1 MAVPTL
7 WIILLAVMIVGKEG
21 AQAIGLIAAGQA
33 QEAGR
38 APAAYTHLHIPD
50 IHYEDYLEEEE
61 DEEEEMTSRP
71 DVGPQPFCDYDPCGV
86 DQVPCSELQKASPCM
101 CPGLSSEDEVPD
113 RPRLTGLGRITA
125 SSAFVHWCEP
135 ASVVDSYRLV
145 YQALGPVHANQSSS
159 GPLPAQAR
167 TYTLQGLASSTQYQV
182 CVLALNQAGESGPD
196 PGDSHHSDP
205 MGSGPCLTFTTA
217 MSPGRALA
225 ISLPLVL
232 AAAALLGAVAF
243 LLWRRGKGRR
253 GEARLG
259 PGTEFGLQNPTFSR
273 DEKVGELPK

>member
-21 AQAIGLIAAGQA
+21 AQVIGLTAGGQA

-38 APAAYTHLHIPD
+38 VPAAYTHLHIPD
-50 IHYEDYLEEEE
+50 NHYEDYLEEEE
-61 DEEEEMTSRP
+61 EEEEMTSRP

-145 YQALGPVHANQSSS
+145 YQALGSAHANQSSS
-159 GPLPAQAR
+159 GSLPAQAR
-167 TYTLQGLASSTQYQV
+167 TYTLQGLASSTRYRV
-182 CVLALNQAGESGPD
+182 CILALNQAGESSPD

-217 MSPGRALA
+217 MSSGRALA

-232 AAAALLGAVAF
+232 AAAALLGAGAF
-243 LLWRRGKGRR
+243 LLWRRGRGRR